1 MTCETSIHRKCHFV
15 YHIYFIRYY
24 LHLCLKKLK
33 FETDGT
39 YNMIAIEV
47 GGVTSPTVKLKEFF
61 KVINVSIPFD
71 FERYEKGTQQ
81 QRYSYYMELFE
92 EGLTVASEFRPV
104 PLKELKNCLKQL
116 EEDNFVCRWDFKTVS
131 IKELGLKVKFHCQL
145 TTFDFKLIADVYR
158 KRELTPFCSET
169 VIRTLPDYIFFG
181 DILKNITVKD
191 GSIRIYAITS
201 TTEFFYIPL
210 QNLCEGNLIVEES
223 KSPYPDNVENKRY
236 SETFYSIQRSFQY
249 TGDELKM
256 NTIRPTN

>member
-39 YNMIAIEV
+39 YNMIAIKV
-47 GGVTSPTVKLKEFF
+47 GGVTSPTVKLEEFF
-61 KVINVSIPFD
+61 KVVNVSIPFD

-145 TTFDFKLIADVYR
+145 TTYDFKLIADVYR
-158 KRELTPFCSET
+158 KREPIPFCGGT
-169 VIRTLPDYIFFG
+169 VIRTKPDSIHFNHISR
-181 DILKNITVKD
+181 DIP
-191 GSIRIYAITS
+191 IRDNSLRIQTKWNEEY
-201 TTEFFYIPL
+201 FYLPL
-210 QNLCEGNLIVEES
+210 QYLLDGKFTVEKCHPRRPED
-223 KSPYPDNVENKRY
+223 KNDT
-236 SETFYSIQRSFQY
+236 ETFYHFQRRLQY
-249 TGDELKM
+249 DNDEFC
-256 NTIRPTN
+256 